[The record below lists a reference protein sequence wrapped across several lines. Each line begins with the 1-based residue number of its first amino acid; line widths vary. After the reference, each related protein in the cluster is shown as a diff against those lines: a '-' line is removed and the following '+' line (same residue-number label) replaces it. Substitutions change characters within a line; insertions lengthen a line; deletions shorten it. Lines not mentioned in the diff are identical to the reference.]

1 MLSRK
6 QKNSQCCDE
15 RHQLYQLDGR
25 GEELIQRISGLLLHG
40 LGAVGVGIHGDLD
53 VAVAHKSGNCLH
65 GDIGFDH
72 HGRTGV
78 AKIVETDLLDGLI
91 LDESIPFLA
100 HGIGLVGSAV
110 RFADDQV
117 RVGKGRA
124 HGQLVHV
131 VLDSGLFQFR

>member
-1 MLSRK
+1 MVSSFPKMLKSSVSFSQSIRNRLRLK
-6 QKNSQCCDE
+6 KLQAQAKNFC
-15 RHQLYQLDGR
+15 RVLDIR
-25 GEELIQRISGLLLHG
+25 
-40 LGAVGVGIHGDLD
+40 
-53 VAVAHKSGNCLH
+53 
-65 GDIGFDH
+65 
-72 HGRTGV
+72 V